1 MRTVP
6 IIQIIKRYGLTSK
19 RLSPKNRIKYED
31 AISTLKGM
39 NGTDFEI
46 ESVID
51 NDWEPNKSISHH
63 CQIPGCGQCIR
74 YEYVLKDKRDEK
86 KKLVV
91 GSTCVWPTLGLGEL
105 GKKEFQTLDK
115 AVREHGLMV
124 SWRAENQ
131 DVVEKL
137 NRLKSEN
144 LTYFRAFWEEI
155 EYSRLM
161 DEDTEFI
168 RNVDVDKEIQKR
180 DEAVR
185 RRKERQE
192 RRRNMYRS
200 YSSASA
206 SCMSGNV
213 SNTGTK
219 SFSAPSTAPISD
231 AEYEKVLKCLEV
243 LASENPKNRFYANLL
258 STSKKFHLTAN
269 QIFCIKKDANYR
281 WYVKNIKGTDRDCY
295 DTCQDVIDPI
305 ITGWGIGFNPREKD
319 KVDEANTRFSNE
331 SEDIKMAWKLYKIK
345 NVIVG

>member
-6 IIQIIKRYGLTSK
+6 IIQIIRRYGLTSK
-19 RLSPKNRIKYED
+19 RLNPKNRIRYED

-161 DEDTEFI
+161 DEDAEFI
-168 RNVDVDKEIQKR
+168 RSVDVDKEIQKR
-180 DEAVR
+180 DEAIR
-185 RRKERQE
+185 RKKERQE

-200 YSSASA
+200 YSS
-206 SCMSGNV
+206 
-213 SNTGTK
+213 
-219 SFSAPSTAPISD
+219 PSTAPISD
-231 AEYEKVLKCLEV
+231 AEYEKVLRCLKV
-243 LASENPKNRFYANLL
+243 LASENPRNRFYANLL
-258 STSKKFHLTAN
+258 STSEKFHLTAN

-281 WYVKNIKGTDRDCY
+281 WYVKNIKGTDKDCY

-305 ITGWGIGFNPREKD
+305 ITGWNIGFNPREKD
-319 KVDEANTRFSNE
+319 KVDEANARFSCE